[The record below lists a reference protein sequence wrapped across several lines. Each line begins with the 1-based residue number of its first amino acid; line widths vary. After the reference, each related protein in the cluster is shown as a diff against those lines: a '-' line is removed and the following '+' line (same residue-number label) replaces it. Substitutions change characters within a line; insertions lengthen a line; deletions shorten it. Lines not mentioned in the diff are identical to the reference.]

1 MADTVKIKSG
11 ALGGR
16 ETMPRLEENELGYRT
31 DEKSLYIGS
40 ANGNE
45 RLCGV
50 NDIENIR
57 GILDRVMGEI
67 SSIKTDISEI
77 NARLETPS

>member
-50 NDIENIR
+50 DDINAI
-57 GILDRVMGEI
+57 MAEI
-67 SSIKTDISEI
+67 NSIKIAISEI
-77 NARLETPS
+77 NARLETPSQEERSG